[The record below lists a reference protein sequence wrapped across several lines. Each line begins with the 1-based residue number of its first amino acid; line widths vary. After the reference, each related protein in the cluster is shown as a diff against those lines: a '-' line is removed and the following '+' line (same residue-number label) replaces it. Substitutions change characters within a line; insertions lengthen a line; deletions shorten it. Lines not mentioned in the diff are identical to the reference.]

1 MKYTAKKSRLVNEK
15 SACVIICIPA
25 NKRLDE
31 EATQLDNQYH
41 GIISNALKNGDMTGS
56 LGKTLVLLTPANSSH
71 KRILCVGTGKPADL
85 NIIAYK
91 KIINACA
98 SALKSLGATDV
109 CSTLCNL
116 SVTDQTIR
124 ALTRMHILLFTDCF
138 YRYDHTLSKKNTAP
152 SLKRISFICDS
163 AASLKNIKQAIVQGD
178 AIAQGMM
185 TTKELGNLPAN
196 ICTPTYLANRAKQ
209 IKRGHSKLMVEV
221 LDEAAMKKLG
231 MGSLLS
237 VSAGSVQPAKLI
249 AMHYKGGKPS
259 SKPVVLVGKGI
270 TFDTG
275 GISLKPGAGMDEMKF
290 DMCGAATVLGTMQA
304 IAEMELPLNVVVIV
318 AAAENMP
325 GSKATKPGDVV
336 TSMSGQTIE
345 ILNTDAEGRLVL
357 CDALTYAKK
366 YNPDVVID
374 MATLTGACI
383 VALGHEASG
392 LMSNNDKLSDELLEA
407 GNSTGDRAW
416 RLPIWDE
423 YQPLL
428 DSNFADMGNIGG
440 RWAGTITAAC
450 FLARF
455 TKEYKWAHLDIAGT
469 AWYVGK
475 NKGATGRP
483 VPMLTEYLLRKARIA

>member
-1 MKYTAKKSRLVNEK
+1 MKYTAKKSHLVSEK
-15 SACVIICIPA
+15 SACVIIAIPA

-31 EATQLDNQYH
+31 ETKQLDDQYQ
-41 GIISNALKNGDMTGS
+41 GMISSALKNGDISGS
-56 LGKTLVLLTPANSSH
+56 LAKTLLLHTPANSAH
-71 KRILCVGTGKPADL
+71 KRILLVGSGKSAELD
-85 NIIAYK
+85 IIAFK
-91 KIINACA
+91 KIVNACA
-98 SALKSLGATDV
+98 RTLKSIKATDV

-116 SVTDQTIR
+116 VVKDQNIR
-124 ALTRMHILLFTDCF
+124 ALTRMHILLFTDNF
-138 YRYDHTLSKKNTAP
+138 YRYDHTLSKKNTP
-152 SLKRISFICDS
+152 PTLKRMTFICTS
-163 AASLKNIKQAIVQGD
+163 AADISNIKQAIVQGQ
-178 AIAQGMM
+178 AIAQGMI

-196 ICTPTYLANRAKQ
+196 ICTPTYLANRAKE
-209 IKRGHSKLMVEV
+209 IKRGHSKLSVEV

-237 VSAGSVQPAKLI
+237 VSAGSAQPAKLI
-249 AMHYKGGKPS
+249 AMHYKGGKSS

-275 GISLKPGAGMDEMKF
+275 GISLKPGAAMDEMKF
-290 DMCGAATVLGTMQA
+290 DMCGAAAVLGTMQA
-304 IAEMELPLNVVVIV
+304 IAEMKLALNVVVLV

-357 CDALTYAKK
+357 CDALTSAKK

-383 VALGHEASG
+383 VALGHVASG
-392 LMSNNDKLSDELLEA
+392 LISNNDKLSDELLDA
-407 GNSTGDRAW
+407 GHATGDRAW
-416 RLPIWDE
+416 RLPLWDE

-440 RWAGTITAAC
+440 RSAGTITAAC

-469 AWYVGK
+469 AWYMGK
-475 NKGATGRP
+475 DKGATGRP
-483 VPMLTEYLLRKARIA
+483 VPMLTEYLLRKARCA

>member
-1 MKYTAKKSRLVNEK
+1 MEYLVKRSAITSEK
-15 SACVIICIPA
+15 SACAIVAVFA
-25 NKRLDE
+25 NKRLSDE
-31 EATQLDNQYH
+31 AQQLDKLYG
-41 GIISNALKNGDMTGS
+41 GILSSATRGGDISGKLGETLLLHTPKNS
-56 LGKTLVLLTPANSSH
+56 NH
-71 KRILCVGTGKPADL
+71 KRILLVGCGKTKELDIL
-85 NIIAYK
+85 KYR
-91 KIINACA
+91 KILRASIN
-98 SALKSLGATDV
+98 SLKSTGSADAI
-109 CSTLCNL
+109 STLTTLDIDNHNAQ
-116 SVTDQTIR
+116 S
-124 ALTRMHILLFTDCF
+124 LTRMHILLAEDI
-138 YRYDHTLSKKNTAP
+138 YYKYDQTLSKKKTPNK
-152 SLKRISFICDS
+152 LKRIKFTCSQ
-163 AASLKNIKQAIVQGD
+163 ASHHKHIKLGIIQGK
-178 AIAQGMM
+178 AIADGMM

-196 ICTPTYLANRAKQ
+196 VCTPRYLAKTAQ
-209 IKRGHSKLMVEV
+209 GIKKGKGKLSLTI
-221 LDEAAMKKLG
+221 LDEREMKKLG

-237 VSAGSVQPAKLI
+237 VSAGSVEPAKLI
-249 AMHYKGGKPS
+249 SLQYKGAARS

-304 IAEMELPLNVVVIV
+304 ISDMDLPLNVIGLV

-325 GSKATKPGDVV
+325 GGKATKPGDVV

-345 ILNTDAEGRLVL
+345 VLNTDAEGRLVL
-357 CDALTYAKK
+357 CDALTYAKR
-366 YNPDVVID
+366 YDPDVVID

-392 LMSNNDKLSDELLEA
+392 LMSNSDKLSDDLLEA
-407 GNSTGDRAW
+407 GQSTGDRAW

-428 DSNFADMGNIGG
+428 DSNFADIANIGG

-469 AWYVGK
+469 AWNQGK

-483 VPMLTEYLLRKARIA
+483 VPMLTEYLMRRARTA